1 MIAAGNPSTAKIIGA
16 QSPSGQQPSSRNTLR
31 FQCADD
37 DGRLMVDCRY
47 VLMFPDGH
55 TETGKTDNQ
64 GMTEWHYADSVE
76 NINLHILMD

>member
-1 MIAAGNPSTAKIIGA
+1 MAAGNPSTAKIVSA
-16 QSPSGQQPSSRNTLR
+16 QSQPAQQPSSRNTLR

-47 VLMFPDGH
+47 VLIFPDGH
-55 TETGKTDNQ
+55 TETGSTDNQ
-64 GMTEWHYADSVE
+64 GMTECHFAESAE

>member
-1 MIAAGNPSTAKIIGA
+1 MAAGNPSTAKIVSA
-16 QSPSGQQPSSRNTLR
+16 QSQSVQQPSSRNTLR

-55 TETGKTDNQ
+55 TETGNTDSQ
-64 GMTEWHYADSVE
+64 GMTECHFSESAE